1 MKYLEFFIRLLAFAV
16 TLFLLL
22 EFMVACDMDTW
33 KAAAIFTIASLSVIS
48 LFFLT
53 KQHLVITCKHCS
65 SKISP
70 VKNTVSNMFKKKT

>member
-1 MKYLEFFIRLLAFAV
+1 MNYLEFSIRLVAFAV

-22 EFMVACDMDTW
+22 EFMVACDMDTC
-33 KAAAIFTIASLSVIS
+33 KAAAIFTLISLSVIF

-53 KQHLVITCKHCS
+53 KQHTMITCKHCS

-70 VKNTVSNMFKKKT
+70 VKNTISNMLKKKT